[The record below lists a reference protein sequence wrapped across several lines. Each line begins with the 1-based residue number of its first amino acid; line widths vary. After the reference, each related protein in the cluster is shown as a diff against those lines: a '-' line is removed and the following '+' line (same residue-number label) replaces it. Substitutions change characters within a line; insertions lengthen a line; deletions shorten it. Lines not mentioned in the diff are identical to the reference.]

1 MLNSNKGGSLHIGL
15 HSSGRVEGIRISHD
29 ERDGFR
35 SGIREIFLFSNIF
48 LSFIDCRLIIARSR
62 RRIPAENISDTPSK
76 SC

>member
-35 SGIREIFLFSNIF
+35 SGIREILHFSNF
-48 LSFIDCRLIIARSR
+48 FFVSLTD
-62 RRIPAENISDTPSK
+62 D
-76 SC
+76 